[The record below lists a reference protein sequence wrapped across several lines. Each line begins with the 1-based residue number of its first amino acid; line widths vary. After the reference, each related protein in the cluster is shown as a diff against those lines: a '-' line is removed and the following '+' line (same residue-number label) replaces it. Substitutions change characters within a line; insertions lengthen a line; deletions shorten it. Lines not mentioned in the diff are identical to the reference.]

1 MTAEQGPLASLKT
14 SLVSAQRDLGGRWQ
28 CLCDGFQHHLRET
41 QDNFGRTVQHL
52 GQHVATQQRQRQ
64 GTLSRLAVR
73 PNCSSMAHRLC
84 SAASTG

>member
-14 SLVSAQRDLGGRWQ
+14 SLVSAQRDLGGKWQ
-28 CLCDGFQHHLRET
+28 YLCDGFQHHLRET
-41 QDNFGRTVQHL
+41 QDNLGRTVQHL

-73 PNCSSMAHRLC
+73 LNRKSRTHRFC
-84 SAASTG
+84 CASFTG